1 MRYVEC
7 QRGKGKKFVKPWV
20 RVLAIG
26 LWMLSGIIVIDIFLS
41 DDEPTTGKMEYEVTQ
56 QRYDDAGIL

>member
-7 QRGKGKKFVKPWV
+7 QRGKEKKFVKPWV

-41 DDEPTTGKMEYEVTQ
+41 DDELTTGKME
-56 QRYDDAGIL
+56 